1 MEGWELSPD
10 RYKIYEKIMSMDPV
24 GDPMIVTKCVLDSE
38 RGLLVASDNGFSWRL
53 KAGMGTS
60 MYSRGKSKWVRWY
73 DVANIIPKKK
83 GQVLVELKLR
93 KNGSLIL
100 DKQGHPKIKKW
111 KLTIRPHKD
120 EPKSNYS
127 QRQDYFHQILSDIYT
142 RNRVE
147 IDPPTSDS
155 RI

>member
-10 RYKIYEKIMSMDPV
+10 RVKIYDKIMSMDPV
-24 GDPMIVTKCVLDSE
+24 GDPMIVTKCVLDKD

-53 KAGMGTS
+53 KAGMGTPA
-60 MYSRGKSKWVRWY
+60 YSRGKSKWVRWH
-73 DVANIIPKKK
+73 DVANILLKKK

-93 KNGSLIL
+93 KKGSLIL
-100 DKQGHPKIKKW
+100 DGRGNPKIKKW

-120 EPKSNYS
+120 EPKTDYS
-127 QRQDYFHQILSDIYT
+127 QRQDYFHQILTDIYT

-147 IDPPTSDS
+147 VDPPTSDS